1 MPRWRDYKSR
11 RRWRAA
17 ARWRSHD
24 NRRLGVRL
32 VRRVEVHETEMR
44 LAVHKFEV
52 VNREP
57 VRRNTAL
64 SRYPFD
70 DIAFESVSGQQVY
83 L

>member
-32 VRRVEVHETEMR
+32 VRRVEVHEKR
-44 LAVHKFEV
+44 VLAGYKFEV

-57 VRRNTAL
+57 VRQKHRSVAL
-64 SRYPFD
+64 PFR
-70 DIAFESVSGQQVY
+70 
-83 L
+83 